1 VREIA
6 TAMRTVAE
14 RDGLTVLVVEQNVEM
29 VFDMARDCAFIE
41 NGRVAE
47 RTNIAALR
55 RDDAP
60 LHRYLSV

>member
-1 VREIA
+1 
-6 TAMRTVAE
+6 
-14 RDGLTVLVVEQNVEM
+14 M